1 MIVQCDHCNTRFKL
15 DDAKIK
21 ESGVKVRCSKC
32 KNVFIVRKETPPDE
46 TDFDSLLSGLG
57 GPSPADAGTE
67 SAKSHEKP
75 FKVGIQPAALGE
87 TPEGRQEEFLAQDA
101 KQETVVAGPPSTGDD
116 EFFAFSD
123 DPLAE
128 ENVSMPSADR
138 QATAPEPPEEDDY
151 DFGAGTLDEAIKAVD
166 SSPAT
171 TKRPIDEFE
180 LGDFAPDQTQESAMD
195 DAKEEIFCF
204 GREFDTAPP
213 EPEVHTELPG
223 EALEPLDFGKMDFG
237 ESIAAAPTEKQDSN
251 GLMAATEKH
260 TIQSA
265 ALSAKFR
272 DTAIP
277 SPPTMSVSHEEDLPS
292 PGINS
297 RRERTS
303 IVPIALIAIAILL
316 VIALAGVGFYFLN
329 EGPTAFNKLG
339 LGFLAEWVGME
350 AVEEGGIIVRK
361 PVGTFH
367 VNKEAG
373 EIFVVSGEA
382 VNNFR
387 KPRASIQVKAV
398 IYGPKG
404 ESMQQKVAYCGNPL
418 SREQLESLPM
428 DKIEAAMLNQFG
440 DSLTNLGVQS
450 GKTIPFVVVFTNVP
464 KEAGEF
470 GVEVAGS
477 TVASQ

>member
-1 MIVQCDHCNTRFKL
+1 MIVQCDQCNARFKL

-57 GPSPADAGTE
+57 GSSPTNAGTK
-67 SAKSHEKP
+67 SPKSHEES
-75 FKVGIQPAALGE
+75 FEVAGQPAALDE
-87 TPEGRQEEFLAQDA
+87 APEGTQEDIPVQEA
-101 KQETVVAGPPSTGDD
+101 KREAVVVEPQSTWDD
-116 EFFAFSD
+116 DDFAFGD
-123 DPLAE
+123 EPLAE
-128 ENVSMPSADR
+128 EQVSMPPADR
-138 QATAPEPPEEDDY
+138 QETTPEPAEEDDY
-151 DFGAGTLDEAIKAVD
+151 DFGA
-166 SSPAT
+166 
-171 TKRPIDEFE
+171 
-180 LGDFAPDQTQESAMD
+180 
-195 DAKEEIFCF
+195 
-204 GREFDTAPP
+204 APP
-213 EPEVHTELPG
+213 EPEVNTELPG
-223 EALEPLDFGKMDFG
+223 ETAEPLDFGEIDFG
-237 ESIAAAPTEKQDSN
+237 ESIAEAPTEKQDSKE
-251 GLMAATEKH
+251 LMAATGEQS
-260 TIQSA
+260 IPSA
-265 ALSAKFR
+265 APSATFQ
-272 DTAIP
+272 DTAISSP
-277 SPPTMSVSHEEDLPS
+277 STVGVSHEETLPS
-292 PGINS
+292 LGISS

-303 IVPIALIAIAILL
+303 IVPIALIAIAILF
-316 VIALAGVGFYFLN
+316 VIALAGAGFYFLN

-339 LGFLAEWVGME
+339 LGFLTEWAGME
-350 AVEEGGIIVRK
+350 AVEEGSIIVRK
-361 PVGTFH
+361 PVGTFL

-404 ESMQQKVAYCGNPL
+404 EAMQQKVAYCGNPL

-450 GKTIPFVVVFTNVP
+450 GKAIPFVVVFTNVP

>member
-1 MIVQCDHCNTRFKL
+1 MIVQCDQCNARFKL

-57 GPSPADAGTE
+57 GPSPTNDE
-67 SAKSHEKP
+67 PKPDDSHEES
-75 FKVGIQPAALGE
+75 FVVAGQSAALDE
-87 TPEGRQEEFLAQDA
+87 APEGPREDIPVQDA
-101 KQETVVAGPPSTGDD
+101 KRETVVAEPPSTGDD
-116 EFFAFSD
+116 EAFAFSD
-123 DPLAE
+123 EPFAGE
-128 ENVSMPSADR
+128 QGSIPSADR
-138 QATAPEPPEEDDY
+138 QETTPEPAEEDDY
-151 DFGAGTLDEAIKAVD
+151 DFGAGTLDEEVESVD
-166 SSPAT
+166 SSFAT
-171 TKRPIDEFE
+171 AKCPVDEFE
-180 LGDFAPDQTQESAMD
+180 LGDFATGQMEEPVMD
-195 DAKEEIFCF
+195 DAKEGTSRF
-204 GREFDTAPP
+204 GKEFDAAPL
-213 EPEVHTELPG
+213 EPEAHTELSG
-223 EALEPLDFGKMDFG
+223 ETAEPLDFGEVDFG
-237 ESIAAAPTEKQDSN
+237 ESIASPSIEKQDSN
-251 GLMAATEKH
+251 DLIAATGKQS
-260 TIQSA
+260 IPSA
-265 ALSAKFR
+265 APSATFQ
-272 DTAIP
+272 DTAIS
-277 SPPTMSVSHEEDLPS
+277 SPPTVSVSHEEALPS
-292 PGINS
+292 LGISS

-303 IVPIALIAIAILL
+303 IVPIALIAIAILF
-316 VIALAGVGFYFLN
+316 VIALAGTGFYFLN
-329 EGPTAFNKLG
+329 EGPAAFNKLG
-339 LGFLAEWVGME
+339 LGFLAEWAGME
-350 AVEEGGIIVRK
+350 TVEEGGIIVRN
-361 PVGTFH
+361 PVGTFL

-387 KPRASIQVKAV
+387 KPRASIQVKAT

-404 ESMQQKVAYCGNPL
+404 EAMQQKVAYCGNPL

>member
-1 MIVQCDHCNTRFKL
+1 MIVQCDQCNARFKL

-57 GPSPADAGTE
+57 GLSPTDTETKPDDYHEESFVVAG
-67 SAKSHEKP
+67 
-75 FKVGIQPAALGE
+75 QPAALDE
-87 TPEGRQEEFLAQDA
+87 APEGPREDIPVQDA
-101 KQETVVAGPPSTGDD
+101 KRETVVAGPPSIGDD
-116 EFFAFSD
+116 EAFAFSD
-123 DPLAE
+123 EPFVE
-128 ENVSMPSADR
+128 EQVSMPSADR
-138 QATAPEPPEEDDY
+138 QETTPEPAEEDDY
-151 DFGAGTLDEAIKAVD
+151 DFGAGT
-166 SSPAT
+166 
-171 TKRPIDEFE
+171 F
-180 LGDFAPDQTQESAMD
+180 
-195 DAKEEIFCF
+195 
-204 GREFDTAPP
+204 
-213 EPEVHTELPG
+213 EPEVNTELPG
-223 EALEPLDFGKMDFG
+223 ETAEPLDFGEIDFG
-237 ESIAAAPTEKQDSN
+237 DGIAAAPTEEQDTN
-251 GLMAATEKH
+251 IPMAATGK
-260 TIQSA
+260 QSIPLA
-265 ALSAKFR
+265 VPSATFQ
-272 DTAIP
+272 DTAIS
-277 SPPTMSVSHEEDLPS
+277 SPPTVSVSHEEELPS
-292 PGINS
+292 LGISS

-303 IVPIALIAIAILL
+303 IVPIALIAIAILF
-316 VIALAGVGFYFLN
+316 VIALAGAGFYFLN
-329 EGPTAFNKLG
+329 EGPAAFNKLG
-339 LGFLAEWVGME
+339 LGFLAEWAGME
-350 AVEEGGIIVRK
+350 TVEEGGITVRK
-361 PVGTFH
+361 PVGTFL

-404 ESMQQKVAYCGNPL
+404 EAMQQKVAYCGNPL

-450 GKTIPFVVVFTNVP
+450 GKTIPFVVVFANVP